1 VATFYNSRL
10 GFSSFV
16 IFEALLHLAA
26 KGYIERKTLSIAMNT
41 NVQKVR
47 KDYAK
52 QELTREDLPNNPVVL
67 LEEWLS
73 AAESTDPDDYNAMCL
88 SSVDETGKPS
98 SRIVLLRSITDQG
111 IRFFTNYESK
121 KGRDIA
127 VNENVCVNFFWRD
140 WERQV
145 RITGVASK
153 CAPKVSDEY
162 FASRPRASQI
172 GAWTSHQSRS
182 NVEPIIQERVKDA
195 IESFKDAD
203 VIPRPDFWGGYDLS
217 IEAIEFWQGRPSR
230 LHNRWRYRIKNQ
242 SGGAWNVDLLDP

>member
-242 SGGAWNVDLLDP
+242 SEGAWNVDLLDP

>member
-1 VATFYNSRL
+1 M
-10 GFSSFV
+10 
-16 IFEALLHLAA
+16 AA
-26 KGYIERKTLSIAMNT
+26 KGYIQRKPLSIAMNT

-52 QELTREDLPNNPVVL
+52 RELKREDLPNSPVEL
-67 LEEWLS
+67 LEEWLT

-88 SSVDETGKPS
+88 SSVDVTGKPS
-98 SRIVLLRSITDQG
+98 SRIVLLRSITDHG

-145 RITGVASK
+145 RITGVASR
-153 CAPKVSDEY
+153 CAPNVSDDY

-172 GAWTSHQSRS
+172 GAWTSHQSKS
-182 NVEPIIQERVKDA
+182 NVEPRIQERIKDA
-195 IESFKDAD
+195 IESFKDAE

-217 IEAIEFWQGRPSR
+217 IETIEFWQGRPSR
-230 LHNRWRYRIKNQ
+230 LHNRWRYRIKNKPEG
-242 SGGAWNVDLLDP
+242 SWNVDLLDP